1 MKRSTFLICLSVFAA
16 VFAAHFGFHA
26 WQEAQVASQWVV
38 LDTVERPSAW
48 SRYVERQD
56 FYLGYSYALA
66 AAFTIFAVLSGLQER
81 RRKVGGILGGVTL
94 IGGLYAA
101 GCFLIGCCGSPMLVV
116 YLSLFG
122 SAFLGAIKPIIAG
135 ITTLSI
141 ALSGLYMIRRSR
153 RACCYP
159 ASAGKRGAGVSPSRH
174 PG

>member
-1 MKRSTFLICLSVFAA
+1 MRRSTFLICLSVFTA

-26 WQEAQVASQWVV
+26 WQEARVASQWVV

-66 AAFTIFAVLSGLQER
+66 AAFTIFAVLFSLQER
-81 RRKVGGILGGVTL
+81 RREVGGILGGVTL

-122 SAFLGAIKPIIAG
+122 SSFLGAIKPIVAG

-153 RACCYP
+153 RACCSP
-159 ASAGKRGAGVSPSRH
+159 AFAGKRGAGISPSRH
-174 PG
+174 TG